1 MKHTFLWVAVVMLM
15 ITGTVKAQE
24 EGAKESQYV
33 RCIAFY
39 NLENLFDT
47 IHDEG
52 KNDYEYLPDGGMKWT
67 SYKYENKVKNMA
79 YAVAQL
85 GTDYDPRGASCV
97 GVAEVENIGCLYDL
111 CAEANSQYGRRF
123 KPILIEGPDRRGVDV
138 GFLYDTVL
146 FKPSKVSGSGR
157 VVTAESCPVV
167 RVVTRLRC

>member
-1 MKHTFLWVAVVMLM
+1 MKHTLFWVAALLLVFSAN
-15 ITGTVKAQE
+15 ISAKNTKK
-24 EGAKESQYV
+24 EGEDLYV

-67 SYKYENKVKNMA
+67 SFKYENKIKNMA

-85 GTDYDPRGASCV
+85 GTDYDPRGAVCV

-111 CAEANSQYGRRF
+111 CAETNKTYGRRY
-123 KPILIEGPDRRGVDV
+123 KPILVEGPDRRGVDV
-138 GFLYDTVL
+138 GFLYDSVL
-146 FKPSKVSGSGR
+146 FKPSKVNGFELKAHYVDKDFCR
-157 VVTAESCPVV
+157 EA
-167 RVVTRLRC
+167 